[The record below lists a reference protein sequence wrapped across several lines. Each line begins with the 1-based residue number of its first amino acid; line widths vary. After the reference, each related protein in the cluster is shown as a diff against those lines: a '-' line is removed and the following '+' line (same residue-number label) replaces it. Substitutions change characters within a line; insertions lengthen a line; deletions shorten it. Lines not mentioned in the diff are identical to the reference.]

1 MKVEERKEF
10 KLIDGTFTPEEANS
24 VLSSLIANKIHYHTI
39 DDFSN
44 HVRYDRDSGHSK
56 NRIEALKNTQEEL
69 KRFTDLAKE
78 QGANLVIKSNI
89 SLEYTK

>member
-1 MKVEERKEF
+1 MKVEEIKEF
-10 KLIDGTFTPEEANS
+10 KFIDGTFTPEEANS
-24 VLSSLIANKIHYHTI
+24 VLSSLIANKIHYHTV

-44 HVRYDRDSGHSK
+44 HVRYARDSSHSK

-78 QGANLVIKSNI
+78 QGVNLVIKSNI